1 MWEARL
7 FVDLETG
14 DSCRR
19 LHDQPSTKA
28 EVPPRLNPLKLGSDG
43 IAISA
48 DGKTL
53 YYCPLMSRRLSSV
66 AIDALADRSLAPAAV
81 AALRRGCHRFHA
93 GTLRPPSP
101 EGDRRTTIGSRWLL
115 LLAGDVARMV
125 RSWR

>member
-1 MWEARL
+1 MERPP
-7 FVDLETG
+7 DG
-14 DSCRR
+14 
-19 LHDQPSTKA
+19 KA
-28 EVPPRLNPLKLGSDG
+28 KPLKLGSDG

-53 YYCPLMSRRLSSV
+53 SYCPLMSRRLSSV

-101 EGDRRTTIGSRWLL
+101 EGDRRTTTGSRWLL